1 MEFEV
6 KSARQVGGIQ
16 MIDENTRRM
25 FINVVP
31 AVVGLP
37 DEEKY
42 YLKEVTTSVEFDVDE
57 TTTTAYVNSL
67 VDSTAIQY
75 VIDNY

>member
-6 KSARQVGGIQ
+6 KSARQVGSIQ
-16 MIDENTRRM
+16 MIDENTRKM
-25 FINVVP
+25 FINVIP

-37 DEEKY
+37 DEDKY

>member
-6 KSARQVGGIQ
+6 KSAYQVGSIQ
-16 MIDENTRRM
+16 FVDENTRKM
-25 FINVVP
+25 FINVTP

-42 YLKEVTTSVEFDVDE
+42 YLKEITTSVEFDVDE